1 MSLTSLISVSMAT
14 LLVSASALAGNSSS
28 HESSMACGAN
38 SITIGMSTDDIKAI
52 CGQYWE
58 PAFISVHTRPVLRKV
73 ADSEQEND
81 QFEKWLYRIVE
92 KQETHVI
99 IKNDKIVK
107 IFNTPQP

>member
-1 MSLTSLISVSMAT
+1 MSLSHLIAVSMAA
-14 LLVSASALAGNSSS
+14 LLVSATAVAGNSSS
-28 HESSMACGAN
+28 HEDSMACGAN
-38 SITIGMSTDDIKAI
+38 SITIGMSTDDIKSI
-52 CGQYWE
+52 CGQFWE

-73 ADSEQEND
+73 ADSDVEND

-99 IKNDKIVK
+99 IKNGQIVK